1 MSHPYYIIFLI
12 SDLFSK
18 EVSFSLNRKKYYVT
32 LHKRTHQF
40 RLMNIYPC
48 LVPEQFK
55 VSFPMLRVDRSAE
68 IKNILAAMLLFKL
81 LNWIQNS
88 MHINNLK
95 EIYFLYLSH
104 CQSSDIQEL
113 ELTDTPL
120 TGLMKIFQVMSLWK
134 VAWNR
139 FLRNKK
145 STLKADF
152 MKINSFISLFT
163 STLFWMSRDLSKLFI
178 IFCF

>member
-1 MSHPYYIIFLI
+1 
-12 SDLFSK
+12 
-18 EVSFSLNRKKYYVT
+18 
-32 LHKRTHQF
+32 
-40 RLMNIYPC
+40 MNIYPC

-88 MHINNLK
+88 MHINNSK

-104 CQSSDIQEL
+104 CRSSDIQEL

-139 FLRNKK
+139 FLGNKK